1 MKKLFIAALAL
12 ASVACTK
19 SEVLETAPQKAISF
33 GKPFVENATKAIDP
47 SLTATTLDSFKVYGT
62 LTNSDNQQ
70 TRIFDGTTVYKSTAT
85 DRTIGKTWFY
95 EDAAVQYW
103 IPGNKYN
110 FAALKNAKEVTSYTN
125 NLPAA
130 VSYEA
135 DGATDLL
142 YAKSALD
149 IRTDVTGFDSDV
161 KFTFNHLLSKV
172 KFTFINGY
180 PADSK
185 LVVEVSNVKI
195 INAYTSGVCTLT
207 GEAPT
212 WGTFDTANK
221 MIEFGNI
228 VQNGTDNSEVVYSMP
243 ATGALSG
250 TDWTTKEGFSSNY
263 ERLLIPGQESFNITF
278 KANVLLNDVVV
289 NSYTTSE
296 ITVTGGL
303 KPGHS
308 YNFVGTIGQNLDK
321 ITFSVKEVN
330 GFTPTAD
337 QPITVQ

>member
-33 GKPFVENATKAIDP
+33 GNPFVENATKAIDP
-47 SLTATTLDSFKVYGT
+47 SLTATTLESFKVYGT

-110 FAALKNAKEVTSYTN
+110 FAALANATVKSYSNELPATVSYT
-125 NLPAA
+125 
-130 VSYEA
+130 A
-135 DGATDLL
+135 DGTSDLL
-142 YAKSALD
+142 YAKSAVD
-149 IRTDVTGFDSDV
+149 IKTGDDGFNSDV
-161 KFTFNHLLSKV
+161 EFTFNHLLSKV
-172 KFTFINGY
+172 KFTFVNGY

-185 LVVEVSNVKI
+185 LVVEVSNVNI
-195 INAYTSGVCTLT
+195 TNAYTSGVCTLT

-212 WGTFDTANK
+212 WGTFGTAGK

-228 VQNGTDNSEVVYSMP
+228 VQNGTGDSEVVYSMP

-278 KANVLLNDVVV
+278 TANVLLNNVVV
-289 NSYTTSE
+289 NSYSSS
-296 ITVTGGL
+296 TVTVQGGL
-303 KPGHS
+303 QPGYS
-308 YNFVGTIGQNLDK
+308 YNFVGTIGQNLEK
-321 ITFSVKEVN
+321 ITFSVEKIN
-330 GFTPTAD
+330 GFTPD
-337 QPITVQ
+337 VELN